1 MWLERITAVATVP
14 RPHNSKHTMA
24 TVDSPQLYC
33 VTYTTPLGCR
43 CQWQCYAQTKCQAL
57 VSATELLPRDCTIT
71 QVSLQP
77 QWT

>member
-1 MWLERITAVATVP
+1 
-14 RPHNSKHTMA
+14 MA
-24 TVDSPQLYC
+24 TANSPQLYC
-33 VTYTTPLGCR
+33 VSYTTPLGCR
-43 CQWQCYAQTKCQAL
+43 CQWQCYAQSKCHAL